1 MNIGDAAKR
10 AGLPAKTIRYYEDI
24 KLIRPDRDANGYR
37 AFSDKD
43 LHKLTFLSRARAL
56 GFTIE
61 NCRALLALWEDQS
74 RASADVKRIAGEHLA
89 EIDRQIADLQSM
101 RDTLGSLVQ
110 NCAGDGRPDCPI
122 LRGLEEPR

>member
-43 LHKLTFLSRARAL
+43 LHKLVI
-56 GFTIE
+56 FTVKV
-61 NCRALLALWEDQS
+61 NLLI
-74 RASADVKRIAGEHLA
+74 K
-89 EIDRQIADLQSM
+89 
-101 RDTLGSLVQ
+101 
-110 NCAGDGRPDCPI
+110 
-122 LRGLEEPR
+122 